1 MKNLRKLFCVACA
14 VLFFTSCEETY
25 NDKLFWPGEIS
36 QEYGSY
42 IKPYTLDLTY
52 SGEKL
57 IGKTASFKTEDSETG
72 TLTLNGIIPGEVTTP
87 ISRIKLNEN
96 GEKDAYTFSGTNITM
111 GGVTVKYNGIITPKA
126 MKLSLDVTMAHAN
139 NLAHTYAFPAYS
151 HTTNEEATIRNSG
164 ASYVNITTKEGAESI
179 APIVLQMQQMA
190 TNILDVLFPYVL
202 KNITLEKD
210 GIVTANYTTSP
221 IDMKEIME
229 VANAGKT
236 DAEFRGLIG
245 QRTYVS
251 SPKGLAYW
259 NQTGD
264 KAFVVQL
271 NIPAIISLIAEN
283 NGQQIDPQLIAG
295 ISEALLKSDPAR
307 LKLALSTLNMILNN
321 EIITYILK
329 MDDNTFVTLLS
340 WMRNGIPMGISQAT
354 KDHTYIYFKKETLT
368 PFINIIDIL
377 LKTNLDEVVA
387 LFSLVTSAPAS
398 RAATSSGV

>member
-1 MKNLRKLFCVACA
+1 
-14 VLFFTSCEETY
+14 
-25 NDKLFWPGEIS
+25 
-36 QEYGSY
+36 
-42 IKPYTLDLTY
+42 
-52 SGEKL
+52 
-57 IGKTASFKTEDSETG
+57 
-72 TLTLNGIIPGEVTTP
+72 
-87 ISRIKLNEN
+87 
-96 GEKDAYTFSGTNITM
+96 
-111 GGVTVKYNGIITPKA
+111 
-126 MKLSLDVTMAHAN
+126 
-139 NLAHTYAFPAYS
+139 
-151 HTTNEEATIRNSG
+151 
-164 ASYVNITTKEGAESI
+164 
-179 APIVLQMQQMA
+179 
-190 TNILDVLFPYVL
+190 
-202 KNITLEKD
+202 
-210 GIVTANYTTSP
+210 
-221 IDMKEIME
+221 MKEIME

-271 NIPAIISLIAEN
+271 NIPAIISLITEN
-283 NGQQIDPQLIAG
+283 NDQQIDPQLIAG

-387 LFSLVTSAPAS
+387 LFDKMEI
-398 RAATSSGV
+398 GVDLTIQK

>member
-57 IGKTASFKTEDSETG
+57 IGKTACFKTEDSETG

-354 KDHTYIYFKKETLT
+354 KDHTYIYLKKETLT

-387 LFSLVTSAPAS
+387 LFDKMEI
-398 RAATSSGV
+398 GVDLTIQK

>member
-1 MKNLRKLFCVACA
+1 M
-14 VLFFTSCEETY
+14 
-25 NDKLFWPGEIS
+25 
-36 QEYGSY
+36 
-42 IKPYTLDLTY
+42 
-52 SGEKL
+52 
-57 IGKTASFKTEDSETG
+57 
-72 TLTLNGIIPGEVTTP
+72 
-87 ISRIKLNEN
+87 
-96 GEKDAYTFSGTNITM
+96 
-111 GGVTVKYNGIITPKA
+111 
-126 MKLSLDVTMAHAN
+126 
-139 NLAHTYAFPAYS
+139 
-151 HTTNEEATIRNSG
+151 
-164 ASYVNITTKEGAESI
+164 NITTKEGAESI

-271 NIPAIISLIAEN
+271 NIPAIISLITEN
-283 NGQQIDPQLIAG
+283 NDQQIDPQLIAG

-387 LFSLVTSAPAS
+387 LFDKMEI
-398 RAATSSGV
+398 GVDLTIQK

>member
-1 MKNLRKLFCVACA
+1 
-14 VLFFTSCEETY
+14 
-25 NDKLFWPGEIS
+25 
-36 QEYGSY
+36 
-42 IKPYTLDLTY
+42 
-52 SGEKL
+52 
-57 IGKTASFKTEDSETG
+57 
-72 TLTLNGIIPGEVTTP
+72 
-87 ISRIKLNEN
+87 
-96 GEKDAYTFSGTNITM
+96 
-111 GGVTVKYNGIITPKA
+111 
-126 MKLSLDVTMAHAN
+126 
-139 NLAHTYAFPAYS
+139 
-151 HTTNEEATIRNSG
+151 
-164 ASYVNITTKEGAESI
+164 
-179 APIVLQMQQMA
+179 
-190 TNILDVLFPYVL
+190 
-202 KNITLEKD
+202 
-210 GIVTANYTTSP
+210 
-221 IDMKEIME
+221 ME

-340 WMRNGIPMGISQAT
+340 WMRNG
-354 KDHTYIYFKKETLT
+354 T
-368 PFINIIDIL
+368 PFINIIYIL

-387 LFSLVTSAPAS
+387 LFDKMEI
-398 RAATSSGV
+398 GVDLTIQK

>member
-1 MKNLRKLFCVACA
+1 MKTSKKLFYVACMA
-14 VLFFTSCEETY
+14 LLLVSCEKTY

-52 SGEKL
+52 NGEKL

-295 ISEALLKSDPAR
+295 ISEALLK
-307 LKLALSTLNMILNN
+307 
-321 EIITYILK
+321 
-329 MDDNTFVTLLS
+329 
-340 WMRNGIPMGISQAT
+340 
-354 KDHTYIYFKKETLT
+354 
-368 PFINIIDIL
+368 
-377 LKTNLDEVVA
+377 
-387 LFSLVTSAPAS
+387 
-398 RAATSSGV
+398 